1 MIFDQPYWFW
11 SKQTCLVSRVYKKLC
26 PVDSVILYLSFDE
39 IKILLVKKERQTLEL
54 NFRTSCVQ
62 GQGRDFGENFT
73 RRFQGKTERSRI
85 SEKCSRSHL
94 TLIKKIILKTVSLY
108 TEFNRPDRKVL
119 QKTNF
124 QI

>member
-1 MIFDQPYWFW
+1 M
-11 SKQTCLVSRVYKKLC
+11 SRVYKKLC

-94 TLIKKIILKTVSLY
+94 TLIKKITLKTVSLY
-108 TEFNRPDRKVL
+108 TEFNRPDRKV
-119 QKTNF
+119 
-124 QI
+124 